1 MKSPVHSST
10 ALARRRRSQAG
21 MTLVE
26 IMVVITILGLVMA
39 AVGVSVIPRLNE
51 ARQDRARLDLKN
63 IEGAMKLYYT
73 KKGTYPD
80 TGSGLKSL
88 VDMQLLEQMPKDPW
102 DREYV
107 YMNEGGK
114 PVIVSYGADGAPG
127 GEGPD
132 SDISSKDASAAKK

>member
-1 MKSPVHSST
+1 VTTQPRR
-10 ALARRRRSQAG
+10 LARRRRNQAG

-73 KKGTYPD
+73 KKGSYPD

-88 VDMQLLEQMPKDPW
+88 VDMQLLDQMPKDPW

-114 PVIVSYGADGAPG
+114 PVIISYGADGAPG

-132 SDISSKDASAAKK
+132 SDISSKDAGAAKK

>member
-1 MKSPVHSST
+1 MNTQPRRT
-10 ALARRRRSQAG
+10 PRRRKAQAG

-73 KKGTYPD
+73 KKGSYPD
-80 TGSGLKSL
+80 TGSGLKAL
-88 VDMQLLEQMPKDPW
+88 VDQQLLDQMPKDPW